1 MIVRDLDD
9 VVGTERD
16 VRGPTWS
23 SRRLLLADDRLGFSL
38 HDTVI
43 DAGTTTEMW
52 YKHHVEAVYCIEGRG
67 TLLDREAGTVHQLRP
82 GTVYVLDGHERHT
95 VHAEARL
102 RMVCVFSPPCT
113 GRETHDAEGTYPL
126 LHADEA
132 PA

>member
-1 MIVRDLDD
+1 MIVRQLED
-9 VVGTERD
+9 VVGTPRD
-16 VRGPTWS
+16 VRGSTWS
-23 SRRLLLADDRLGFSL
+23 SRRLLLADDQVGFSV

-67 TLLDREAGTVHQLRP
+67 RLLDRETGTEHPLGP
-82 GTVYVLDGHERHT
+82 GTLYVLDGHERHT
-95 VHAEARL
+95 VHADSQL

-113 GRETHDAEGTYPL
+113 GQETHDDEGTYPL
-126 LHADEA
+126 LYADGA